1 MDDLIRKIT
10 KNLGVSREQAR
21 GGVLALLRAAQQN
34 LSPTDFKAFVADATG
49 AGLQYA
55 SLSWFLP

>member
-21 GGVLALLRAAQQN
+21 GGVVALLRAVAA
-34 LSPTDFKAFVADATG
+34 SPAA
-49 AGLQYA
+49 A
-55 SLSWFLP
+55 SARP